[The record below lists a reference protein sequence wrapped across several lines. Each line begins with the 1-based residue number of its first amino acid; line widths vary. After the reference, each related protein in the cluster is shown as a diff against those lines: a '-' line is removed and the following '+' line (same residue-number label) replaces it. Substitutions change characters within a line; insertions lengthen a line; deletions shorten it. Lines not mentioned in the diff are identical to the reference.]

1 MASFKIKQK
10 EDRNENMSKNYKIEK
25 HDMINRI
32 NKPDFVYLK
41 KLVKLVNYWQD
52 FSRNKEKAQIIK
64 YQKIKTS
71 LQTYIIR
78 GYYEQV
84 MSKNLKL

>member
-10 EDRNENMSKNYKIEK
+10 KDRNENMSKNYKIEK

-32 NKPDFVYLK
+32 NKPDFDYLK
-41 KLVKLVNYWQD
+41 KLVKLVNYWQGL
-52 FSRNKEKAQIIK
+52 SRNKEKAQIIK

-78 GYYEQV
+78 GYYEQAL
-84 MSKNLKL
+84 SKNLKL